1 MSLCI
6 KQEIQHV
13 TPSQRINDLKHQLWI
28 LFNANGSVI
37 TGFCSFTAGH
47 SKCCNHISAVLFKIE
62 YANEKRLTNPAC
74 TDESCQWNS
83 SAKEICPKKIEI
95 CNFCNIMK
103 QSKRNVTENCANDR
117 IDSFNSK
124 LSSSDSQTHEL
135 EKATRNQST
144 SHNWWSQRKGRITAS
159 RFHEVN
165 QKVQTIYKNR
175 LKAVTC
181 RTTPLL
187 LSIVEPKALRNIES
201 LEWGKKNE
209 KNAS

>member
-1 MSLCI
+1 M
-6 KQEIQHV
+6 
-13 TPSQRINDLKHQLWI
+13 
-28 LFNANGSVI
+28 I
-37 TGFCSFTAGH
+37 TGFRSCTAGH

-124 LSSSDSQTHEL
+124 LSSSSDSQTHEL
-135 EKATRNQST
+135 EKATRNQSM